1 MRRWS
6 ETYAESEVRFACVCV
21 DGRPED
27 VCAEFQDL
35 YFKDSSVF
43 NAFIREQQD
52 FPTFPSQ
59 LGCQG
64 FVVVDARGSFATLRS
79 PSLNRVGKAAFE
91 YVERVLDQL
100 LAAPEP
106 AGAPDAKDDE
116 APGDGPTKAKF
127 VDNPCSEE
135 PQALDG
141 RPGTIEAKVSKW
153 QKSFDLPSVGHEAM
167 DGAPSSPSLS
177 SLSSLSS
184 LWMDW
189 V

>member
-64 FVVVDARGSFATLRS
+64 FVVVDARGSFATLRFTCLPPSFHRVVITTQPS
-79 PSLNRVGKAAFE
+79 PTLLLTCSSSD
-91 YVERVLDQL
+91 VL
-100 LAAPEP
+100 
-106 AGAPDAKDDE
+106 
-116 APGDGPTKAKF
+116 
-127 VDNPCSEE
+127 
-135 PQALDG
+135 G
-141 RPGTIEAKVSKW
+141 RA
-153 QKSFDLPSVGHEAM
+153 
-167 DGAPSSPSLS
+167 
-177 SLSSLSS
+177 
-184 LWMDW
+184 
-189 V
+189 